1 MKKFVLVILSISF
14 IFILSSCGANRGT
27 NDIQVEPQTPSNV
40 PSQEYKGSEDRSIT
54 ESSSLKQ
61 QRKIIQN
68 AHLNLEVQDPA
79 GANNAINDEVARLGG
94 YISNSSKTETKRG
107 LKIYIEIRLPS
118 QKLNDFIKY
127 FDNIGKVKDLT
138 ISTEEITSDY
148 YDVKA
153 RLENA
158 LNQRQKLF
166 EIMEQAK
173 TIDEILKVQKEIDT
187 VQERIEKLQGQIKL
201 WDNLVDFSTVRVDI
215 IQDPK
220 AFKSQN
226 EPKLNPFSFTQ
237 WWSYIKNGFIGVL
250 NFMIVFF
257 QWVVIIL
264 VDAAIP
270 LAIVII
276 IFLIIMRIKNRRK
289 SKEGGIKK

>member
-68 AHLNLEVQDPA
+68 AHLNLEVKDPVE
-79 GANNAINDEVARLGG
+79 ANNTINDEVSKLGG
-94 YISNSSKTETKRG
+94 YIANSSKTDTKRG
-107 LKIYIEIRLPS
+107 VKIYIEVRLPS
-118 QKLNDFIKY
+118 QKLNDFLKY

-158 LNQRQKLF
+158 LNQRKKLF
-166 EIMEQAK
+166 EIMEKAK

-187 VQERIEKLQGQIKL
+187 VQERIEQFQGKIKL

-220 AFKSQN
+220 AFKSQS
-226 EPKLNPFSFTQ
+226 EAKLNPFSFAQ
-237 WWSYIKNGFIGVL
+237 WWSYIKNGFIAVL

-257 QWVVIIL
+257 QWVIIIL
-264 VDAAIP
+264 VSAAIP
-270 LAIVII
+270 LAILII
-276 IFLIIMRIKNRRK
+276 IFLIIIRIKNRKK
-289 SKEGGIKK
+289 SNVGGVKK